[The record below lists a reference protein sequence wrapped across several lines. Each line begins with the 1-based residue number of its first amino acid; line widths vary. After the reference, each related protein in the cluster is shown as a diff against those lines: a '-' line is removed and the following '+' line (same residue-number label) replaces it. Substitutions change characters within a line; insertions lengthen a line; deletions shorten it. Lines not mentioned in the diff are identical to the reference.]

1 MKIAIVTDAWYP
13 QINGVVRTLTK
24 TKEELQELGHEVLM
38 ITPEGFRT
46 IPCPTYPEIRLS
58 LFPGREVSARLRAFG
73 ADHLHVATE
82 GPLGLAARGFA
93 KRNQLAFTT
102 AYHTRFPEYVHSR
115 IKVPLGWTYGF
126 YAGSTAPEPR

>member
-58 LFPGREVSARLRAFG
+58 LFPGREVSVRL
-73 ADHLHVATE
+73 
-82 GPLGLAARGFA
+82 
-93 KRNQLAFTT
+93 
-102 AYHTRFPEYVHSR
+102 
-115 IKVPLGWTYGF
+115 
-126 YAGSTAPEPR
+126 